1 MFWIGFL
8 AGLIVGNTIGI
19 LVHAFISADD
29 IDEEG
34 E

>member
-1 MFWIGFL
+1 MFWIGL
-8 AGLIVGNTIGI
+8 IVGLVVGNTIGI

-29 IDEEG
+29 IDDEG